1 MRDEGGMGANGVFNN
16 SKMNKNQQMD
26 ESMND
31 KVDRYD

>member
-1 MRDEGGMGANGVFNN
+1 MRDENMGANGVFNN

-31 KVDRYD
+31 KLDRKE